1 MAKFHKSGLMLTKMR
16 IPNFKDKYHVIWFP
30 WREIL
35 TLIVSILTKFI
46 KLNMRPNFL
55 SSSGL
60 IILAGLTKES
70 WQEPGSNVT
79 FAAAVDR
86 AYMSEQPVWL
96 PSKLPAG
103 QDPHQG
109 WCSSFW
115 PLWCS
120 LIQLAPDTASLNGNN

>member
-1 MAKFHKSGLMLTKMR
+1 M
-16 IPNFKDKYHVIWFP
+16 
-30 WREIL
+30 
-35 TLIVSILTKFI
+35 LIVSILTKFI

-70 WQEPGSNVT
+70 WQEP
-79 FAAAVDR
+79 AAAFNR
-86 AYMSEQPVWL
+86 SYLSEQSVWL
-96 PSKLPAG
+96 PSQLPAG
-103 QDPHQG
+103 QDPHQA

-115 PLWCS
+115 PLWFS